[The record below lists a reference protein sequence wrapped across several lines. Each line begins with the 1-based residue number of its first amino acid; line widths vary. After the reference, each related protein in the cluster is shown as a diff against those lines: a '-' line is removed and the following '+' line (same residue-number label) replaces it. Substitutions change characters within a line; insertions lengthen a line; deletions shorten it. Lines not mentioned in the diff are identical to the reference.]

1 MMDRM
6 NLLEEFQ
13 RHNREE
19 REAYINEAIEEAI
32 YDYAIRVAKV
42 LKAENI
48 KEDKAKKILSE
59 GFDIKPSQASEIL
72 EQLQ

>member
-1 MMDRM
+1 MGI
-6 NLLEEFQ
+6 LEEFQ
-13 RHNREE
+13 QHNREE
-19 REAYINEAIEEAI
+19 RQAYINEAIEEAL
-32 YDYAIRVAKV
+32 YDYEIRVAKV

-72 EQLQ
+72 EQLK